1 MYDEWVFNIG
11 ILKKHKTIILMAL
24 VVLAIKIAL
33 FFWSTYGFD
42 FVAHPE
48 NNWLNIWDR
57 WDAGVYKTIAQSSYN
72 FINVKLDFWSFL
84 SHFPPLYSL
93 TMAIVSRLL
102 DISLANAGILVSL
115 VSVIIAS
122 ILLYKLAYLEFK
134 SEKVAWLSVIFLN
147 LYPVSYF
154 TISIYSESL
163 FLLLAIG
170 GFYCLKKEYYFLS
183 GLAAAGAILTRFV
196 GVVFLPVY
204 ALYFLYSYK
213 KSGFNLKVL
222 YPLLLSLFGLIIYL
236 VINKFYF
243 GNYFYF
249 LTEKL
254 SFNTTKHLMLPFK
267 ETSFDLLA
275 IFKNSNF
282 WDQTFMTT
290 RGWNAIFMFFTLA
303 ITVLGIKKINWI
315 YSAYSLSSML
325 LFASLSWGISNAR
338 YTLSVFPIFLIL
350 AHIKNKFLLSVTLL
364 ITTLGLLYFT
374 KIFTSGAWAF

>member
-1 MYDEWVFNIG
+1 MFSINI
-11 ILKKHKTIILMAL
+11 LQKHRTIILVAL
-24 VVLAIKIAL
+24 AVLAIKIVL
-33 FFWSTYGFD
+33 FLWSAYNFD
-42 FVAHPE
+42 FVTHPS

-72 FINVKLDFWSFL
+72 FINIKLGFWSFL
-84 SHFPPLYSL
+84 SHFPPLYPL
-93 TMAIVSRLL
+93 TIAIASRLL
-102 DISLANAGILVSL
+102 HISLANAGILVSL
-115 VSVIIAS
+115 VSVIALS

-134 SEKVAWLSVIFLN
+134 SEKAAWLSVIFLN

-163 FLLLAIG
+163 FLLLTIG
-170 GFYCLKKEYYFLS
+170 SFYCLKKEYYFGS

-196 GVVFLPVY
+196 GVVFIPVY

-213 KSGFNLKVL
+213 KSGLNLRVL

-236 VINKFYF
+236 IINKFYF

-249 LTEKL
+249 LTEKS
-254 SFNTTKHLMLPFK
+254 SFYTTKHLMLPFK
-267 ETSFDLLA
+267 ETFFDLLA

-290 RGWNAIFMFFTLA
+290 RGWNAVFTLFA
-303 ITVLGIKKINWI
+303 LIITILGLKKINWL
-315 YSAYSLSSML
+315 YSTYSLSSIL
-325 LFASLSWGISNAR
+325 FFASLSWGISNAR

-350 AHIKNKFLLSVTLL
+350 AHVKNKFVLSFVLS
-364 ITTLGLLYFT
+364 ISILGLLYFT
-374 KIFTSGAWAF
+374 KIFTSGAWGF